1 MWPVLGSSHGDGHSY
16 LPSWGPEETRL
27 PGLCPCCGLS
37 LPRFPDGVSVLGRS
51 TGETANWGVLAGG
64 LRGRRRW
71 IQCKGPRRL
80 AQWSGCPGAHPGVPI
95 RELAGCLA
103 WEGLPPRPPPQPW
116 PGTLAWP
123 GALFPAGP
131 WLSHR
136 LPGESCCR
144 AQQGGGGPP
153 PSPDRAQGLGAPT
166 PRWAG
171 AEGQPWAHRSSSLSP
186 FLGRGCLSPGGCWPA
201 VTSDLHPWGSRDPGG
216 V

>member
-1 MWPVLGSSHGDGHSY
+1 MLPTLPCTVRVPGASACPLCVSMFCFSSQQGLFHSWSCVHMWPVLGSSHGDGHSY

-103 WEGLPPRPPPQPW
+103 WEGLPPRP
-116 PGTLAWP
+116 
-123 GALFPAGP
+123 
-131 WLSHR
+131 R
-136 LPGESCCR
+136 
-144 AQQGGGGPP
+144 PP
-153 PSPDRAQGLGAPT
+153 PAMA
-166 PRWAG
+166 W
-171 AEGQPWAHRSSSLSP
+171 
-186 FLGRGCLSPGGCWPA
+186 
-201 VTSDLHPWGSRDPGG
+201 DPGLARG
-216 V
+216 PVSCGAMAESQAAW